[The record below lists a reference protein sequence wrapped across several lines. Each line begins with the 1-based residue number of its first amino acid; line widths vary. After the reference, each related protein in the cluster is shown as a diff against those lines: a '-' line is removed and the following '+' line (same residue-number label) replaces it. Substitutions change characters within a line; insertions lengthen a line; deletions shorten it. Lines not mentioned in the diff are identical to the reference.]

1 MKNRKFVAAVNWIM
15 LLSLILVFVS
25 GMLLRPMPGMVLG
38 ITHAL
43 SGYVLL
49 IAGFIHCVQHKMVK
63 FKKKK
68 IIAKQ

>member
-15 LLSLILVFVS
+15 FVSLILVFVS
-25 GMLLRPMPGMVLG
+25 GMLLRPMPGMVFG
-38 ITHAL
+38 ITHVL

-49 IAGFIHCVQHKMVK
+49 IAGFIHCVQHNMVK

-68 IIAKQ
+68 ITAK

>member
-15 LLSLILVFVS
+15 LASLILVFVS

-49 IAGFIHCVQHKMVK
+49 IAGFIHCVQHNMVK
-63 FKKKK
+63 FMKKK
-68 IIAKQ
+68 ITAK

>member
-68 IIAKQ
+68 IIVK